1 MMGGGG
7 EITEAIDAAAAADA
21 ASNDAGRPPA
31 LHVIVLGSGGGPF
44 ENNVTSLLVR
54 SISANWGKGS
64 VVAVDAG
71 VHLGAIRDILERTQ
85 PQDLGKND
93 ELQLPYTLTSGPFAG
108 LEVRNTKAAVNA
120 SNISQ
125 DLVDTY
131 LITHC
136 HLDHIAGLIINSAG
150 LRRPK
155 RLAALPI
162 TIEGFKKHIF
172 NNVIW
177 PNLSDENNG
186 HGLLTYMRLVEG
198 GSPALGEGD
207 TRGYLEIGDGL
218 AVKALSVSHGH
229 CIEKHLH
236 RGSTS
241 TRHPSFDASSLVPG
255 GVADYKNSLSGLR
268 AVNRAL
274 AHIDPGN
281 HSLAPFPPSYQQD
294 RASLAAL
301 SRVNSMSQSHTIEE
315 SICVYD
321 SSAYFF
327 QHIPTGREILIF
339 GDVEPDSESLTPRN
353 QQVWQTAAPKIAAG
367 KLAAIFIECSYDD
380 SVIAERL
387 YGHLAPRYIQ
397 EEMNSLAK
405 EVLAAKLAV
414 AATIAAA
421 ASTPATGAGSM
432 SEAQQQQGRN
442 KSHPEFIALPSN
454 SGSADKK
461 RKRTGVEEE
470 ENETN
475 YDGSVTPG
483 RGVAKR
489 QATPQPQ
496 YLKPLTSFVGGEGSD
511 TPVSPKT
518 LRPGARQSAADQNE
532 SEQQDYFLHQSHHAS
547 YSQSHTPHLATPT
560 AELSLAEVDAGV
572 ADAEKLQKEEQS
584 RDVDMSSSPHPS
596 GFGEGPVTP
605 LSIPQ
610 VVGGGHHHHHH
621 EHRHSHQQGGHD
633 KVDEQQQSLG
643 GILKGL
649 KVVIIH
655 VKERLSDGP
664 EARDIIQKELLAHE
678 KAAGLGVEYLV
689 SRQGDSLFL

>member
-1 MMGGGG
+1 MGGGGGG
-7 EITEAIDAAAAADA
+7 EIAEAIDTSAAVDSSADGVA
-21 ASNDAGRPPA
+21 TREPA

-64 VVAVDAG
+64 IVAVDAG
-71 VHLGAIRDILERTQ
+71 VHLGAIRDILEQSQ
-85 PQDLGKND
+85 PKDLGTND
-93 ELQLPYTLTSGPFAG
+93 ENPLPHTLTSGPFAG
-108 LEVRNTKAAVNA
+108 LEVRHANARLNA

-136 HLDHIAGLIINSAG
+136 HLDHIAGLVINTAG

-186 HGLLTYMRLVEG
+186 HGLVTYMRLVEG

-207 TRGYLEIGDGL
+207 TRGYLEIGDGI

-255 GVADYKNSLSGLR
+255 GVADYKNSLLGLR
-268 AVNRAL
+268 SVNKSL
-274 AHIDPGN
+274 GHLDPSSHN
-281 HSLAPFPPSYQQD
+281 LTPFPPHYPPD
-294 RASLAAL
+294 RTSSLAAI
-301 SRVNSMSQSHTIEE
+301 SRVNSMTDRYPVEE
-315 SICVYD
+315 SVCVYD

-327 QHIPTGREILIF
+327 QHIPTGREIIIF

-353 QQVWQTAAPKIAAG
+353 QQVWQTAAPKIVAG
-367 KLAAIFIECSYDD
+367 KLAAIFIECSYDN
-380 SVIAERL
+380 SVTPDRL

-397 EEMNSLAK
+397 EEMTSLAK
-405 EVLAAKLAV
+405 EVLAVKLA
-414 AATIAAA
+414 AAVPAVS
-421 ASTPATGAGSM
+421 STPATRAGST
-432 SEAQQQQGRN
+432 SEAAQQQGRR
-442 KSHPEFIALPSN
+442 KSHPEFNSLASSN
-454 SGSADKK
+454 NNSADKK
-461 RKRTGVEEE
+461 RKRVGVEEE
-470 ENETN
+470 EDVYGDDET
-475 YDGSVTPG
+475 S

-489 QATPQPQ
+489 KTTPQPQ
-496 YLKPLTSFVGGEGSD
+496 HLRPLPACPGGDVSD
-511 TPVSPKT
+511 APVSPKT
-518 LRPGARQSAADQNE
+518 LRPGNRQSAGGQQE
-532 SEQQDYFLHQSHHAS
+532 TQDYFLPHTTTNRGSN
-547 YSQSHTPHLATPT
+547 SQSHTPHLATPT

-572 ADAEKLQKEEQS
+572 LDAEKLEKED
-584 RDVDMSSSPHPS
+584 DVDMSTSSPHPS
-596 GFGEGPVTP
+596 GFDGDGPVTP

-610 VVGGGHHHHHH
+610 VVQHGHHDHDHHH
-621 EHRHSHQQGGHD
+621 ENNKESN
-633 KVDEQQQSLG
+633 EQQSLK

-655 VKERLSDGP
+655 VKEKLTDGP
-664 EARDIIQKELLAHE
+664 EAREVIQKELWAHE
-678 KAAGLGVEYLV
+678 KESGLGVEYLV